1 MRDFSN
7 KCIRSWLRISATSC
21 EHQRAASK
29 AERKHGANTRFG
41 SRASVTE
48 KFRPGVLPPEGTKV
62 PLCVSAEGT
71 KPSICANF
79 SVAAAHTAGLPRATS
94 RRNQG
99 EPPAPEAESAASC
112 EFRRNRNES
121 WGLRK
126 SASGAEVRHIAPP
139 SDQAALGPRRV
150 RNKGQDGV
158 HRRRAASVPNC
169 ERQRSASTKK
179 KRPGGGGRR
188 ARRRGDA
195 TLSGAAFCFSE
206 TKQASDRRGLS
217 HLLGSV

>member
-1 MRDFSN
+1 MAQIRGLVPVLPSQRNSDLGFCHPREP
-7 KCIRSWLRISATSC
+7 KCPFATAPRGPNRAFAPTFPPAQRIQPAC
-21 EHQRAASK
+21 P
-29 AERKHGANTRFG
+29 ERRPSET
-41 SRASVTE
+41 RAS
-48 KFRPGVLPPEGTKV
+48 RPRPKQNRL
-62 PLCVSAEGT
+62 
-71 KPSICANF
+71 
-79 SVAAAHTAGLPRATS
+79 R
-94 RRNQG
+94 
-99 EPPAPEAESAASC
+99 AASC

-126 SASGAEVRHIAPP
+126 SASDAEVRHIAPP

-158 HRRRAASVPNC
+158 HRRRAASAASC